1 MPGGVTG
8 CRCGAARSRSSCLT
22 PAFAAL
28 TAPNPNRA
36 RALYPLHPSGLDS
49 TFWRIYCDPALS
61 TQPPPVTATGA
72 GMPALWVEVDFPD
85 VTARK
90 AATIRRVASMA
101 ACCAGAP
108 VAPEDLAALASGS
121 GGSSSSSSSGG
132 GGAEGS
138 FFGSSAGTP
147 TPSGRA
153 SAGGFSPAPGHAS
166 PEPAAAAAAAL
177 PSAASPAAPPAAH
190 SAEALS
196 FTPTADG
203 GCEVRGASG
212 YRLCVGDL
220 RSLEGLKAVLT
231 AAGIDRRLPTLFLS
245 ECVLVYLEPA
255 DSCAVIAWTAS
266 AFKRSV
272 FVTYEQVRGSS
283 CVCVCGANARNS
295 PL

>member
-1 MPGGVTG
+1 
-8 CRCGAARSRSSCLT
+8 
-22 PAFAAL
+22 
-28 TAPNPNRA
+28 
-36 RALYPLHPSGLDS
+36 
-49 TFWRIYCDPALS
+49 
-61 TQPPPVTATGA
+61 
-72 GMPALWVEVDFPD
+72 MPALWVEVDFPD

-108 VAPEDLAALASGS
+108 VAPEELAALASGS
-121 GGSSSSSSSGG
+121 GGSS
-132 GGAEGS
+132 GGAEGPFS
-138 FFGSSAGTP
+138 ASSAGTP

-153 SAGGFSPAPGHAS
+153 GFPPAPGHAS
-166 PEPAAAAAAAL
+166 PEPAAAAAASAAH
-177 PSAASPAAPPAAH
+177 PAAASPAPHAAH
-190 SAEALS
+190 SPEALS

-220 RSLEGLKAVLT
+220 RCLEGLKAVLT

-272 FVTYEQVRGSS
+272 FVTYEQVRRFFSLFL
-283 CVCVCGANARNS
+283 CDARNTRNS
-295 PL
+295 PSPPLHTHTHTRTDPPP